1 MYDKIGQPFLCPA
14 IGKFQWCSTHG
25 DNITGLM
32 CPVKLKKER
41 KKTIA
46 YLQNLTER
54 IATGVDN
61 VE

>member
-1 MYDKIGQPFLCPA
+1 
-14 IGKFQWCSTHG
+14 
-25 DNITGLM
+25 M